1 VFISTRVRCI
11 TYQPVYGFDL
21 AGACVGPA

>member
-1 VFISTRVRCI
+1 VFVSTRVRCI

-21 AGACVGPA
+21 AGACLSAA